1 MRSLLKSNVNFL
13 RDFGLD
19 RFDKKEPAFWIMP
32 VPSLLRYQ
40 KDSAFSLTKQRMFK
54 FTERKSTARVELN
67 KGYGEIRAE
76 RAKIKEDSMIQ
87 LTNVSKIYPNGA
99 RALVDVNLKIGKG
112 DFVFLVGPSGA
123 GKSTLIRLLYREES
137 PTRGQVQINS
147 KNLVRMKEREVPY
160 LRRNIGV
167 IFQDFK
173 LLPNKTV
180 FENVAFALEVIG
192 VVKREVRSRTR
203 ATLELVGLASKET
216 SYPHELSGGEQQRVC
231 VARAIINN
239 PALLV
244 ADEPTGNLDPD
255 TAWDIM
261 DLLYNI
267 NKRGTTIVMA
277 THAKSI
283 VNKMQKR
290 VIAIENGK
298 VARDEEKGGYGYDT

>member
-1 MRSLLKSNVNFL
+1 
-13 RDFGLD
+13 
-19 RFDKKEPAFWIMP
+19 
-32 VPSLLRYQ
+32 
-40 KDSAFSLTKQRMFK
+40 
-54 FTERKSTARVELN
+54 
-67 KGYGEIRAE
+67 
-76 RAKIKEDSMIQ
+76 MIQ
-87 LTNVSKIYPNGA
+87 FTNVSKIYQNGA

-123 GKSTLIRLLYREES
+123 GKSTLIKLFYRDET
-137 PTRGQVQINS
+137 PTRGQVMING

-173 LLPNKTV
+173 LLPNKKV
-180 FENVAFALEVIG
+180 QENVAFALEVIG
-192 VVKREVRSRTR
+192 VSRNEIQTRTR
-203 ATLELVGLASKET
+203 MALELVGLAGKENA
-216 SYPHELSGGEQQRVC
+216 YPHELSGGEQQRVC

-244 ADEPTGNLDPD
+244 ADEPTGNLDPE
-255 TAWDIM
+255 TAWGIM

-277 THAKSI
+277 THAKEI

-290 VIAIENGK
+290 VIAIENGR
-298 VARDEEKGGYGYDT
+298 VARDEAKGGYGYDD

>member
-1 MRSLLKSNVNFL
+1 
-13 RDFGLD
+13 
-19 RFDKKEPAFWIMP
+19 
-32 VPSLLRYQ
+32 
-40 KDSAFSLTKQRMFK
+40 
-54 FTERKSTARVELN
+54 
-67 KGYGEIRAE
+67 
-76 RAKIKEDSMIQ
+76 MIQ

-123 GKSTLIRLLYREES
+123 GKSTLIKLLYREEI
-137 PTRGQVQINS
+137 PTRGQVNINS
-147 KNLVRMKEREVPY
+147 KNLVRMKERDVPY

-173 LLPNKTV
+173 LMPNKTV
-180 FENVAFALEVIG
+180 YENVAFALEVIG
-192 VVKREVRSRTR
+192 AARKEIQIRTR
-203 ATLELVGLASKET
+203 ATLELVGLASKVKA
-216 SYPHELSGGEQQRVC
+216 YPHELSGGEQQRVC

-244 ADEPTGNLDPD
+244 ADEPTGNLDPE
-255 TAWDIM
+255 TAWGIM

-277 THAKSI
+277 THAKAI

-290 VIAIENGK
+290 VIAIENGR
-298 VARDEEKGGYGYDT
+298 VARDEEKGGYGYDD